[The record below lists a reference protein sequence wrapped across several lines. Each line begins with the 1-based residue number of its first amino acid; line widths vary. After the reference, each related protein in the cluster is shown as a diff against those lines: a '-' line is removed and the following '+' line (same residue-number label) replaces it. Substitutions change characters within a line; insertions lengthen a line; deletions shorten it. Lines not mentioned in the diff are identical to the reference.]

1 MKRYRQE
8 ALLSENLFQDRRLL
22 LWIVITAAGLRVV
35 WAMLVPT
42 VPVSDSL
49 AYDAFARNL
58 AEYGVYGW
66 APEQP
71 SAYWPVGTSALY
83 APLFMLFGHQYWP
96 IVALNIALSVAIIVA
111 AFRIAGRLPQVHASV
126 PPIAA
131 AVLALWPGLIMYVTV
146 LASELPFI
154 ASIMIAVDIW
164 TQTKRPAVLR
174 GVVSG
179 IFLAAACYVRPT
191 AQLLPLIMALSAL
204 FAGQSLRTVLALT
217 ASAYIT
223 MIVLIAP
230 WTLRNYRT
238 FDAFVVISTNA
249 GANLWMGNHPGS
261 AGGYNELPESVKGM
275 DEVSRERVLA
285 HEARKHI
292 MSDIPG
298 YIMLSGKRLVDTY
311 DRETIPV
318 VWNEQGIDRTLGPAA
333 KFPLKLIASGYWI
346 TVLLLAVMG
355 SWIVYAG
362 SRRVSSL
369 LGNPLFLLWGYF
381 ALVHALIVSQD
392 RYHFPSIPSVA
403 VLAAIALHLI
413 YSRSVGK
420 FSLRKRREQN

>member
-1 MKRYRQE
+1 MNRYRPDT
-8 ALLSENLFQDRRLL
+8 LLSENLFQDRRIL
-22 LWIVITAAGLRVV
+22 LWIVITAIALRVM
-35 WAMLVPT
+35 WALLVPT

-58 AEYGVYGW
+58 AEHGVYGW
-66 APEQP
+66 TPEQP

-96 IVALNIALSVAIIVA
+96 IVVLNIVLSVVIIVA
-111 AFRIAGRLPQVHASV
+111 AFRIARRLPQIHSSV
-126 PPIAA
+126 PLIAA

-154 ASIMIAVDIW
+154 ASVMVAVDFW
-164 TQTKRPAVLR
+164 TQAKRPAFLR

-179 IFLAAACYVRPT
+179 IFLAAACYIKPT
-191 AQLLPLIMALSAL
+191 AQLLPLVLALSAL
-204 FAGQSLRTVLALT
+204 FAGQSLRTVLVLT
-217 ASAYIT
+217 ASAYIAI
-223 MIVLIAP
+223 IVLIAP
-230 WTLRNYRT
+230 WILRNYRI

-275 DEVSRERVLA
+275 DEVSRDHVLGD
-285 HEARKHI
+285 EARKHI

-318 VWNEQGIDRTLGPAA
+318 VWNEQGIDQTLGPAA
-333 KFPLKLIASGYWI
+333 KFPLKLVASGYWI
-346 TVLLLAVMG
+346 AVLLLAIMG

-403 VLAAIALHLI
+403 VLAAIALHFI
-413 YSRSVGK
+413 YSRWVK
-420 FSLRKRREQN
+420 QN